1 MTGSRTQ
8 RARRG
13 AWWATRVAALC
24 PALGVLLAALVMCL
38 GPAAHGTDGATDSS
52 PPAVASATAVTSTQ
66 HHVQSAHP
74 DVVETVARRS
84 DCPAGDTCCDP
95 VSRGVRAVLSAPAQ
109 PHSAVLPRIPA
120 AAMPDPPPPGP
131 AGLPPAGTAPDLH
144 VLQVQRT

>member
-24 PALGVLLAALVMCL
+24 PALGMLLAALVMCL
-38 GPAAHGTDGATDSS
+38 GPAAHGADGS

-66 HHVQSAHP
+66 HHMQSSTHP
-74 DVVETVARRS
+74 DGVETVARRS

-131 AGLPPAGTAPDLH
+131 AGLPPAVTATDLH